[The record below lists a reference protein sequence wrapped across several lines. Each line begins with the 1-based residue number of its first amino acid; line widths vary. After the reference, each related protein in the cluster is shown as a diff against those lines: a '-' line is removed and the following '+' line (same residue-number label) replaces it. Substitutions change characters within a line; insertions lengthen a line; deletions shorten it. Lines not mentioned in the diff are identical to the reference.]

1 MKLQSYWRDTAE
13 PFAHA
18 ADGLVEGHADVAV
31 VGRGFTG
38 LSAALHLA
46 KPGGRVVVLERG
58 FVGSGA
64 SGRSGAHLNKVRRI
78 AS

>member
-18 ADGLVEGHADVAV
+18 ADGPLDGHADVAV
-31 VGRGFTG
+31 VGGGFIG

-46 KPGGRVVVLERG
+46 KPGGRRHPGERFCRPRCFQG
-58 FVGSGA
+58 LV
-64 SGRSGAHLNKVRRI
+64 AHI
-78 AS
+78 